1 VQKLVFKIVV
11 VLLLVGGGLF
21 AWKSWNDAQR
31 SSRYTEWRQQLRDES
46 KRNEIIA
53 ALRAELREAPD
64 NAEAHALLGEALA
77 NAGKFSDAAVELRD
91 AAKRHPEDVE
101 VRVVLAQVC
110 MRLDLIEEAD
120 RVLKEALAHANED
133 QSPFISLSLGHIT
146 TERYRGSAKEE
157 DFRAARNYFQ
167 DARRHR
173 STEAEAMDG
182 YAGLF
187 LTKGPD
193 QDFEK
198 GIAAY
203 RELVAKYPDYPRSAA
218 IREMLDSLDKKESET
233 PPPDPKEPAKD
244 GAVQK
249 SGGG

>member
-1 VQKLVFKIVV
+1 MQKLVVTIAVL
-11 VLLLVGGGLF
+11 LLLVGGGLIG
-21 AWKSWNDAQR
+21 WKSWNDAQR
-31 SSRYTEWRQQLRDES
+31 SSRYTEWRQQIRDES

-64 NAEAHALLGEALA
+64 RAEAHAVLGEALFF
-77 NAGKFSDAAVELRD
+77 AGKFSDAAVELRL
-91 AAKRHPEDVE
+91 AAKLDPEGVE
-101 VRVVLAQVC
+101 VRVELADVC
-110 MRLDLIEEAD
+110 TKIDLVDEAV
-120 RVLKEALAHANED
+120 RVLKEALVHAKED
-133 QSPFISLSLGHIT
+133 EAPFISLRLGHIT

-167 DARRHR
+167 DARRHQA
-173 STEAEAMDG
+173 TEAEAMDG

-218 IREMLDSLDKKESET
+218 IRDMLDSLDKKESET

-244 GAVQK
+244 GAAQK
-249 SGGG
+249 SGG